1 VAVLAAGLAASLL
14 AGCSGS
20 NGHGEA
26 AGGPSCDGAA
36 ANCGKRLDEVVFAGT
51 HNSFAASAEPGWH
64 FANQRYPISRQLDD
78 GIRALLLDVHFGV
91 YDPATGRVRTDLSA
105 EGADRNKVAAQVPAR
120 ALRVADRVA
129 GRVGVG
135 TLNGPPEPYL
145 CHTLCELGAEPLNR
159 ELEVVRDFLERH
171 PDQVV
176 VVVVEDYVP
185 PATIERAFE
194 QTELTRYVATL
205 DRRQPL
211 PTLGELIAR
220 GQRLVVFA
228 EEQGGSPA
236 WYMPA
241 FSFIQDTPLG
251 ATRPDQLRCERYRGE
266 ADSPLLL
273 INYWI
278 PPFPPS
284 PTLNATI
291 GRLLPAHV
299 GRGRREGAQQPCQLS
314 PHHPVEQS
322 SCLPP
327 DDCVDHSQRA
337 RSAVVQVA
345 RPTVARISC
354 RARWGRLCREHAAPG
369 ASRPC
374 PRARSRRSVRAGV
387 GCCGSGGPLAR

>member
-1 VAVLAAGLAASLL
+1 MGRLRETCGSWRRHMGRVAAVTLAAAGLLP
-14 AGCSGS
+14 AGLFVGCG
-20 NGHGEA
+20 GTQRHGEEA
-26 AGGPSCDGAA
+26 ATQSCDGAA
-36 ANCGKRLDEVVFAGT
+36 ALCGRRLDEVVFPGT

-64 FANQRYPISRQLDD
+64 FANQRYGIARQLDN
-78 GIRALLLDVHFGV
+78 GIRALLLDIHVGV
-91 YDPATGRVRTDLSA
+91 YDPATGRVRTDLRA
-105 EGADRNKVAAQVPAR
+105 EGSDRNKVAAQVPAS

-135 TLNGPPEPYL
+135 TLNGTPEPYL

-159 ELEVVRDFLERH
+159 ELEVIGDFLKRH

-176 VVVVEDYVP
+176 IVIVEDYVP
-185 PATIERAFE
+185 PATIEQAFE
-194 QTELTRYVATL
+194 QAGLTHYVATL
-205 DRRQPL
+205 DRRAPM

-251 ATRPDQLRCERYRGE
+251 ATRPDQLSCERYRGE

-284 PTLNATI
+284 ATLNATI
-291 GRLLPAHV
+291 GQTPFLH
-299 GRGRREGAQQPCQLS
+299 RRIERCLKKRSFKGAI
-314 PHHPVEQS
+314 VA
-322 SCLPP
+322 
-327 DDCVDHSQRA
+327 VDFYQRT
-337 RSAVVQVA
+337 SVVDVA
-345 RPTVARISC
+345 KE
-354 RARWGRLCREHAAPG
+354 LN
-369 ASRPC
+369 SRD
-374 PRARSRRSVRAGV
+374 R
-387 GCCGSGGPLAR
+387 